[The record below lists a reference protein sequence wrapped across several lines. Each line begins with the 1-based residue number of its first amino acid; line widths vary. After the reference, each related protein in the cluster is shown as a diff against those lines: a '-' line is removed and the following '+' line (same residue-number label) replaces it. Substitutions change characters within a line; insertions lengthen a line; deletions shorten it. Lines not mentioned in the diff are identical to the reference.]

1 MESRREKKIIIVCGK
16 TGSGKT
22 TILNHLAGRGSVFKP
37 RKGLQSDTDKV
48 TRQTLRWNEYDVE
61 LIDTI
66 GFLDNRNFD
75 ILKE

>member
-1 MESRREKKIIIVCGK
+1 MESRRDKKIIIVCGK

-48 TRQTLRWNEYDVE
+48 TR
-61 LIDTI
+61 
-66 GFLDNRNFD
+66 
-75 ILKE
+75 